1 MPIPEYIREATTLVC
16 ILLRS
21 YLCTANLLRKG
32 ITDHLLDII
41 ITKIRITF
49 KKALIDYGC
58 AVGIIAAQCISE
70 PMTQYV
76 LDSKHRTGGGGGS
89 KTNTIV
95 RIKEILGAKS
105 TEKLKNPSMTLVV
118 LPKYESIKIKVQEI
132 ANHIEMMDFNR
143 FISAT
148 RIFFE
153 EYGKPTHSKYQ
164 HESKMIKDFEKY
176 NLGIDIPNDLT
187 KWCIRFN
194 INKEEM
200 ILNSMKL
207 ETIITVL
214 RIKYPAIFFAY
225 TPENVDDVVI
235 RCYVRNSIAKQ
246 GTTSITETFVMGLM
260 REMRKVVIRGVSGI
274 KSTAVINI
282 VKSYINSEGAI
293 ATKVSY
299 GIETVGSNLEDI
311 LNNQYID
318 RYKSQTDSVVE
329 FETIFGIEAARHK
342 IINELR
348 KEMSDI
354 SKEHCTIYADEMTYS
369 GHVTSIHRTGLQKRE
384 MNNVT
389 LRLSFQSPIQ
399 VIENAATDGLIDKI
413 SGISGPLILGTSP
426 NIGTTYNKIIVN
438 EQFIDEFHASN
449 SKNIDDEM

>member
-1 MPIPEYIREATTLVC
+1 MK
-16 ILLRS
+16 
-21 YLCTANLLRKG
+21 KG
-32 ITDHLLDII
+32 ITDSLLDIN
-41 ITKIRITF
+41 ITKIRVTF
-49 KKALIDYGC
+49 KKALINYGT
-58 AVGIIAAQCISE
+58 AVGIIAAQCVSE
-70 PMTQYV
+70 PMTQYM

-95 RIKEILGAKS
+95 RIKEILGAKD
-105 TEKLKNPSMTLVV
+105 TEKMKNPSMCLLV
-118 LPKYESIKIKVQEI
+118 KSEYEDIKLKVQEI

-153 EYGKPTHSKYQ
+153 EYGTPIHSKYT
-164 HESKMIKDFEKY
+164 HESKLIKDFEKY

-187 KWCIRFN
+187 KWCIRFD

-214 RIKYPAIFFAY
+214 RINFPEIFFVY
-225 TPENVDDVVI
+225 TPENVDKIII
-235 RCYVRNSIAKQ
+235 RCYIRNNIVKHNST
-246 GTTSITETFVMGLM
+246 GITEYVIINLM
-260 REMRKVVIRGVSGI
+260 KSIRQTVIRGVSGI
-274 KSTAVINI
+274 KTTDVFNV
-282 VKSYINSEGAI
+282 VKSQINEDGAVT
-293 ATKVSY
+293 TKITY
-299 GIETVGSNLEDI
+299 GIRTVGSNLEEI
-311 LNNQYID
+311 LNNPFLD
-318 RYKSQTDSVVE
+318 RYRSQTDSVL
-329 FETIFGIEAARHK
+329 ETESIFGIEAARHK

-348 KEMSDI
+348 VEMSDI
-354 SKEHCTIYADEMTYS
+354 SKEHCSIYADEMTYS

-413 SGISGPLILGTSP
+413 GGISGPLILGSAP
-426 NIGTTYNKIIVN
+426 NIGTTYNKVILSEN
-438 EQFIDEFHASN
+438 FINNYDKTL
-449 SKNIDDEM
+449 SKKVDDEL

>member
-1 MPIPEYIREATTLVC
+1 M
-16 ILLRS
+16 
-21 YLCTANLLRKG
+21 
-32 ITDHLLDII
+32 
-41 ITKIRITF
+41 
-49 KKALIDYGC
+49 
-58 AVGIIAAQCISE
+58 
-70 PMTQYV
+70 
-76 LDSKHRTGGGGGS
+76 
-89 KTNTIV
+89 
-95 RIKEILGAKS
+95 
-105 TEKLKNPSMTLVV
+105 KNPSMTLVV
-118 LPKYESIKIKVQEI
+118 LEKYETIKIKVQEI

-153 EYGKPTHSKYQ
+153 EYGKPVHSKYK
-164 HESKMIKDFEKY
+164 HEDKQIKEFEKY

-187 KWCIRFN
+187 KWCIRFD

-214 RIKYPAIFFAY
+214 RVKLPAIFFVY
-225 TPENVDDVVI
+225 TPENVDNIVI
-235 RCYVRNSIAKQ
+235 RCYVRNTITKQ
-246 GTTSITETFVMGLM
+246 GSLNISEAFIIALM
-260 REMRKVVIRGVSGI
+260 QDIRKVVIRGVSGI
-274 KSTAVINI
+274 KSTNVINI
-282 VKSYINSEGAI
+282 VKSFVKDDGSI
-293 ATKVSY
+293 TTHMTY
-299 GIETVGSNLEDI
+299 GIETMGSNLEDM

-318 RYKSQTDSVVE
+318 RYKSQTDSVIE
-329 FETIFGIEAARHK
+329 FESIFGIEAARNK

-399 VIENAATDGLIDKI
+399 VIENAATDGLIDRI

-426 NIGTTYNKIIVN
+426 NIGTTYNQTILN
-438 EQFIDEFHASN
+438 EQFIDDYHKNTSN
-449 SKNIDDEM
+449 KIDDEL